1 MLKGDKN
8 LPLIRKARRRL
19 MGSKYLKNRDERN
32 LKKYDVKLTKRKI
45 KEEIIRRRNLFKKQL
60 GRCVFPIPIT
70 LFLNKS
76 FTIYNLLRDF
86 FISTTSKWNLT

>member
-32 LKKYDVKLTKRKI
+32 LKKYDVKLTKRKMT
-45 KEEIIRRRNLFKKQL
+45 KRRNN
-60 GRCVFPIPIT
+60 T
-70 LFLNKS
+70 
-76 FTIYNLLRDF
+76 
-86 FISTTSKWNLT
+86 